1 MSIKHA
7 EAENVQSF
15 YFRMVGLISGLT
27 PQGGCRIVFRNTERK
42 SESHFICVPAGNA
55 LMGDDANKDRFSR
68 RGFLGVSSLALA
80 AAGTLSANVA
90 GQDQNQDQKVYPTK
104 TDKSASAPGPG
115 NYPLDNQNPDSFLPP
130 PTDAGGVQ
138 TFKYPFG
145 ISHKRMQEGG
155 WSREVTV
162 RELPVSK
169 SMAGVDMRLTAGGV
183 RELHWHTAAEWAF
196 MLYGNAR
203 ITGLDA
209 DGKSFVGDVTEGDLW
224 YFPTG
229 IPHSIQGLNPDGA
242 EFLLVFD
249 DGNFSEYETV
259 LLTDWM
265 AHTPHDVLS
274 KNFGVSEQAMRKM
287 PRREKFI
294 FQAALPGPLADDQA
308 AAAGSLGA
316 SPLDF
321 AFRANL
327 QAVTKRTKGGE
338 VRIIDSSKFKISTTI
353 AAAIVTVH
361 PGGIRE
367 LHWHPNADEW
377 QYYISGNGRM
387 TVFATGGRARTMD
400 FQAGDVGYVLK
411 TLPHY
416 VQNTGDTDLRFL
428 EMFKSSAYQD
438 LALSEWLTHTPP
450 ELVLA
455 HLGIDKSTLDAMP
468 KDEVVVMPK

>member
-1 MSIKHA
+1 MS
-7 EAENVQSF
+7 N
-15 YFRMVGLISGLT
+15 
-27 PQGGCRIVFRNTERK
+27 
-42 SESHFICVPAGNA
+42 
-55 LMGDDANKDRFSR
+55 DANNGIYSR
-68 RGFLGVSSLALA
+68 RGFLGLGSAALA
-80 AAGTLSANVA
+80 ATGLASATDA
-90 GQDQNQDQKVYPTK
+90 AFQEQRPYPTK
-104 TDKSASAPGPG
+104 SDRSASAPGPT
-115 NYPLDNQNPDSFLPP
+115 NSPLDAQNPDSNLPP

-138 TFKYPFG
+138 TFKYPFAL
-145 ISHKRMQEGG
+145 SHKRMQEGG

-169 SMAGVDMRLTAGGV
+169 SIAGVDMRLTAGGV

-203 ITGLDA
+203 ITAIDL
-209 DGKSFVGDVTEGDLW
+209 DGKSFVADVTEGDLW

-265 AHTPHDVLS
+265 AHTPHDVLAN
-274 KNFGVSEQAMRKM
+274 NFGVSAQAVEKM
-287 PRREKFI
+287 PKREKFI
-294 FQAALPGPLADDQA
+294 FQAAVPGPLSADQKA
-308 AAAGSLGA
+308 AGGSLGA
-316 SPLDF
+316 TPLDF
-321 AFRANL
+321 SFRVAE
-327 QAVTKRTKGGE
+327 QVVSKRTKGGE
-338 VRIIDSSKFKISTTI
+338 VRIIDSTKFKVSATI
-353 AAAIVTVH
+353 AAGVVTVH

-377 QYYISGNGRM
+377 QYYISGEGRM

-400 FQAGDVGYVLK
+400 FQAGDVGYVQK

-416 VQNTGDTDLRFL
+416 VQNTGSTDLKFL
-428 EMFKSSAYQD
+428 EMFKSSVYQD

-450 ELVLA
+450 DLVIA
-455 HLGIDKSTLDAMP
+455 HLGIDRATLDAMP
-468 KDEVVVMPK
+468 REEVVVMPK

>member
-1 MSIKHA
+1 MIEQRCQTHRSRL
-7 EAENVQSF
+7 ELLRV
-15 YFRMVGLISGLT
+15 
-27 PQGGCRIVFRNTERK
+27 CRIVLRSEFCLNGSSMRRVDLQVQNGGFMKTEAQSNQAQSNEAK
-42 SESHFICVPAGNA
+42 QEVSTV
-55 LMGDDANKDRFSR
+55 SR
-68 RGFLGVSSLALA
+68 RGFLAMGSAVLSAA
-80 AAGTLSANVA
+80 NAAGQNSQ
-90 GQDQNQDQKVYPTK
+90 QDSKQPPYPTK
-104 TDKSASAPGPG
+104 GDKSSSAPGPG
-115 NYPLDNQNPDSFLPP
+115 NPAIDAQNPDSFLPP
-130 PTDAGGVQ
+130 QTDAGGVQ

-145 ISHKRMQEGG
+145 IAHKRMQQGG

-162 RELPVSK
+162 RELAVSK
-169 SMAGVDMRLTAGGV
+169 SIAGVDMRLTAGGI

-209 DGKSFVGDVTEGDLW
+209 EGKSFVSDVTEGDLW

-229 IPHSIQGLNPDGA
+229 IPHSIQVLKPDGC

-265 AHTPHDVLS
+265 APTPPDVLA
-274 KNFGVSEQAMRKM
+274 KNLGVGEQALEKM

-294 FQAALPGPLADDQA
+294 FQAEIPGLLSADQK
-308 AAAGSLGA
+308 AAAGSRGM
-316 SPLDF
+316 STQDF
-321 AFRANL
+321 AFRVA
-327 QAVTKRTKGGE
+327 QQSAPMRTKGGE
-338 VRIIDSSKFKISTTI
+338 VRIIDSSKFKVSTTI

-377 QYYISGNGRM
+377 QYYISGTGRM
-387 TVFATGGRARTMD
+387 TVFNTGGRARTMD

-416 VQNTGDTDLRFL
+416 VENTGNTDLKFL
-428 EMFKSSAYQD
+428 EMFKSSFYQD
-438 LALSEWLTHTPP
+438 LALSQWLTHTPP
-450 ELVLA
+450 ELVMA
-455 HLGIDKSTLDAMP
+455 HLGIDKATLHALP
-468 KDEVVVMPK
+468 KEEVVVMPK